1 MFGFNYLKLNSWSH
15 PYMTTLTN
23 EQVVAELK
31 WTELAIKNIIGV
43 SPHLFR
49 PVKYFFFLLWK
60 CTNY

>member
-1 MFGFNYLKLNSWSH
+1 
-15 PYMTTLTN
+15 MTTLTN

-49 PVKYFFFLLWK
+49 PVKCFFFCYENVQITHLFHIALW
-60 CTNY
+60 